1 MQKKYTTDYP
11 ELKIMF
17 SLFYNKQKI
26 NVSLPHE
33 GFKGTYKLQFPET
46 QFPPENLFEEAI
58 QNPIGISINPFHQ
71 KIDNLNISIAI
82 SDSFRY
88 TGLEQFINV
97 MITRLLSCGAQP
109 EKIKFLVSLGS
120 HRPPTEPELQSI
132 LTPGIYNKFKQNILI
147 PNPNDLEQYHYLG
160 NTKRGTPIY
169 IYKEI
174 LNSDL
179 LILTG
184 TILFHYFAGFGGG
197 RKLIVPG
204 LSALPTIRHNH
215 ALSIHPEKCE
225 IHPDVKLGKL
235 DGNPVAE
242 DLIEATLL
250 TQRDYFIVNT
260 VISPDKKILKI
271 FCGDLIKA
279 HQEGTKFAESIYSI
293 SIPEPVDIV
302 IASAGEAKNFLQ
314 SHKALVNA
322 WQARKKPHGKIIFIA
337 LCEEGLGGYQFKEWL
352 EKGSPEQ
359 LVAHLRKKGE
369 VNGQTIIS
377 TLEKAPHTYFFTE
390 MDEKTVNLMG
400 GKKIKSIEEGFY
412 SACEE
417 LRKVGISSPSWIF
430 LPHALYS
437 VPYIKENRE

>member
-1 MQKKYTTDYP
+1 MN
-11 ELKIMF
+11 KIVI
-17 SLFYNKQKI
+17 SLFYNKQEIK
-26 NVSLPHE
+26 VSLPRE
-33 GFKGTYKLQFPET
+33 KFKGIFELQFP
-46 QFPPENLFEEAI
+46 QIKYSPEILFEEAI
-58 QNPIGISINPFHQ
+58 QNSIGSSLNPFFQ
-71 KIDNLNISIAI
+71 KTNNLNISIVI

-88 TGLEQFINV
+88 TGLEQFIKV
-97 MITRLLSCGAQP
+97 MMNRLLSTGVQP
-109 EKIKFLVSLGS
+109 KKIKFLVSVGS
-120 HRPPTEPELQSI
+120 HRPPTDHELQLI
-132 LTPGIYNKFKQNILI
+132 LTPEIYNAFQRNIFV
-147 PNPNDLEQYHYLG
+147 PNPNDLEQYQYLG
-160 NTKRGTPIY
+160 KTQRGTPVY
-169 IYKEI
+169 VYKEVM
-174 LNSDL
+174 NSDL

-197 RKLIVPG
+197 RKVIVPG

-250 TQRDYFIVNT
+250 TQKDYFIVNT
-260 VISPDKKILKI
+260 VTLPDKKILKI

-279 HQEGTKFAESIYSI
+279 HQEGTNFAKGIYSI

-302 IASAGEAKNFLQ
+302 IASAGETKNFLQ

-322 WQARKKPHGKIIFIA
+322 WQARKGPYGKIIFIA
-337 LCEEGLGGYQFKEWL
+337 PCEEGLGGYQFKEYI
-352 EKGSPEQ
+352 KRGNPEQ
-359 LVAHLRKKGE
+359 LVTRLRKNGE

-377 TLEKAPHTYFFTE
+377 TLEKAPHTYLFTE
-390 MDEKTVNLMG
+390 MDEETVNLMG
-400 GKKIKSIEEGFY
+400 GKKIKSIEEGFQ

-417 LRKVGISSPSWIF
+417 LKKVGISSPSWIF

-437 VPYIKENRE
+437 VPYIKENRG